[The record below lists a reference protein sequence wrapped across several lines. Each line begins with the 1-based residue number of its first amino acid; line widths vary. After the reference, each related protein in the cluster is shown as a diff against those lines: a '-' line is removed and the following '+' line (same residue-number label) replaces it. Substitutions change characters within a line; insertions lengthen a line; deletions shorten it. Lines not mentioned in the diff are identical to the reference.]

1 MKTRILTALVGIPIV
16 LLCIF
21 GPTPLIYVFGF
32 VMMLALNYELAHM
45 QGESM
50 QRSFLVFS
58 LVNMLVA
65 FGVYTFV
72 TKELG
77 FIFVLVNGLVM
88 AETVFTYPKTTLP
101 EMMYLAF
108 VNIYCTWLPLHMISL
123 RLLPEGSWMLM
134 SVFIMV
140 WVCDSGAYFS
150 GYFLGKHKM
159 APHLSPK
166 KTIEGGVGGVLLT
179 VVAALIIQR
188 FLPIAPNMLN
198 AVVVALLVA
207 FGAIV
212 GDLFESYLKRSFGVK
227 DSGNI
232 LPGHGGFADRF
243 DSFLMVAPLCLY
255 YFSIMQG

>member
-1 MKTRILTALVGIPIV
+1 MKTRILTGVVGIPIV

-21 GPTPLIYVFGF
+21 GPTPLIYLLGF
-32 VMMLALNYELAHM
+32 VMMAALNYELANM
-45 QGESM
+45 QGEAL
-50 QRSFLVFS
+50 QRSFLIFCF
-58 LVNMLVA
+58 VNMLVA
-65 FGVYTFV
+65 FAVYTFV

-77 FIFVLVNGLVM
+77 FIFAIVNVLVM
-88 AETVFTYPKTTLP
+88 AETVFTYPRTGLS

-108 VNIYCTWLPLHMISL
+108 INAYCTWLPLHMISL
-123 RLLPEGSWMLM
+123 RLLDGGAWLLM

-150 GYFLGKHKM
+150 GRALGRHKM

-166 KTIEGGVGGVLLT
+166 KTIEGAVGGVLLT
-179 VVAALIIQR
+179 VVAALIIAQV
-188 FLPIAPNMLN
+188 LPLSTSTLHTVLIG
-198 AVVVALLVA
+198 LLVA

-243 DSFLMVAPLCLY
+243 DSFLLVAPLCFY

>member
-21 GPTPLIYVFGF
+21 GPTPLMYLFGF
-32 VMMLALNYELAHM
+32 VMMLALNYELANM

-58 LVNMLVA
+58 LFNMAVA
-65 FGVYTFV
+65 LGCYTFV
-72 TKELG
+72 TQELG
-77 FIFVLVNGLVM
+77 FIFVLINGLVM
-88 AETVFTYPKTTLP
+88 AETVFTYPKVALP

-123 RLLPEGSWMLM
+123 RLLPQGSWMLM

-140 WVCDSGAYFS
+140 WVCDSGAYFT

-188 FLPIAPNMLN
+188 FLLIAPNMLN
-198 AVVVALLVA
+198 AVIVALLVA

-243 DSFLMVAPLCLY
+243 DSFLMVAPLCFY
-255 YFSIMQG
+255 YFSIMQ

>member
-21 GPTPLIYVFGF
+21 GPTPLMYLFGF
-32 VMMLALNYELAHM
+32 VMMLALNYELANM

-58 LVNMLVA
+58 LFNMAVA
-65 FGVYTFV
+65 LGCYTFV
-72 TKELG
+72 TQELG
-77 FIFVLVNGLVM
+77 FIFVLINGLVM
-88 AETVFTYPKTTLP
+88 AETVFTYPKVALP

-123 RLLPEGSWMLM
+123 RLLPQGSWMLM

-140 WVCDSGAYFS
+140 WVCDSGAYFT

-166 KTIEGGVGGVLLT
+166 KTVEGGVGGVLLT

-198 AVVVALLVA
+198 AVIVALLVA

-243 DSFLMVAPLCLY
+243 DSFLMVAPLCFY
-255 YFSIMQG
+255 YFSIMQ

>member
-21 GPTPLIYVFGF
+21 GPTPLMYLFGF
-32 VMMLALNYELAHM
+32 VMMLALNYELANM

-58 LVNMLVA
+58 LFNMAVA
-65 FGVYTFV
+65 LGCYTFV
-72 TKELG
+72 TQELG
-77 FIFVLVNGLVM
+77 FIFVLINGLVM
-88 AETVFTYPKTTLP
+88 AETVFTYPKVALP

-123 RLLPEGSWMLM
+123 RLLPQGSWMLM

-140 WVCDSGAYFS
+140 WVCDSGAYFT

-198 AVVVALLVA
+198 AVIVALLVA

-243 DSFLMVAPLCLY
+243 DSFLMVAPLCFY
-255 YFSIMQG
+255 YFSIMQ

>member
-21 GPTPLIYVFGF
+21 GPTPLMYLFGF
-32 VMMLALNYELAHM
+32 VMMLALNYELANM

-58 LVNMLVA
+58 LFNMAVA
-65 FGVYTFV
+65 LGCYTFV
-72 TKELG
+72 TQELG
-77 FIFVLVNGLVM
+77 FIFVLINGLVM
-88 AETVFTYPKTTLP
+88 AETVFTYPKVALP
-101 EMMYLAF
+101 EMMYLVF

-123 RLLPEGSWMLM
+123 RLLPQGSWMLM

-140 WVCDSGAYFS
+140 WVCDSGAYFT

-159 APHLSPK
+159 APRLSPK

-188 FLPIAPNMLN
+188 FLLIAPNMLN
-198 AVVVALLVA
+198 AVIVALLVA

-243 DSFLMVAPLCLY
+243 DSFLMVAPLCFY
-255 YFSIMQG
+255 YFSIMQ

>member
-1 MKTRILTALVGIPIV
+1 MKTRILTALVGIPVV

-21 GPTPLIYVFGF
+21 GPTPLIYLLGF
-32 VMMLALNYELAHM
+32 VMMLALNYELANM

-50 QRSFLVFS
+50 QRAFLVFCS
-58 LVNMLVA
+58 VA
-65 FGVYTFV
+65 LGCYVFV
-72 TKELG
+72 TQELG

-88 AETVFTYPKTTLP
+88 AETVFTYPKVTLP

-123 RLLPEGSWMLM
+123 RLLEQGSWLLM

-166 KTIEGGVGGVLLT
+166 KTLEGGVGGVLLT

-188 FLPIAPNMLN
+188 FLPIAPNMVH

-212 GDLFESYLKRSFGVK
+212 GDLF
-227 DSGNI
+227 
-232 LPGHGGFADRF
+232 
-243 DSFLMVAPLCLY
+243 
-255 YFSIMQG
+255 

>member
-1 MKTRILTALVGIPIV
+1 MKTRILTGVVGIPIV

-21 GPTPLIYVFGF
+21 GPTPLIYLLGA
-32 VMMLALNYELAHM
+32 VMMIALNYELAHM
-45 QGESM
+45 QGERLERYFM
-50 QRSFLVFS
+50 SFAFF
-58 LVNMLVA
+58 NMLVA
-65 FGVYTFV
+65 FGCYVFV

-77 FIFVLVNGLVM
+77 FIFALINVLVM
-88 AETVFTYPKTTLP
+88 AETVFTYPKVELS
-101 EMMYLAF
+101 EMLYLAF
-108 VNIYCTWLPLHMISL
+108 INIYCTWLPLHMISL
-123 RLLPEGSWMLM
+123 RLLNDGAWLLM

-140 WVCDSGAYFS
+140 WICDSGAYFS
-150 GYFLGKHKM
+150 GRAFGRHKM

-166 KTIEGGVGGVLLT
+166 KTIEGAVGGVLLT
-179 VVAALIIQR
+179 VVAALIIEQ
-188 FLPIAPNMLN
+188 FLPLATSLLHTCVIG
-198 AVVVALLVA
+198 LLVA

-243 DSFLMVAPLCLY
+243 DSFIMVAPLCFY

>member
-21 GPTPLIYVFGF
+21 GPTPLMYLFGF
-32 VMMLALNYELAHM
+32 VMMLALNYELANM

-50 QRSFLVFS
+50 QRSFLVFN
-58 LVNMLVA
+58 LFNMAVA
-65 FGVYTFV
+65 LGCYTFV
-72 TKELG
+72 TQELG
-77 FIFVLVNGLVM
+77 FIFVLINGLVM
-88 AETVFTYPKTTLP
+88 AETVFTYPKVALP

-123 RLLPEGSWMLM
+123 RLLPQGSWMLM

-140 WVCDSGAYFS
+140 WVCDSGAYFT

-166 KTIEGGVGGVLLT
+166 KTIEGSVGGVLLT

-198 AVVVALLVA
+198 AVIVALLVA

-243 DSFLMVAPLCLY
+243 DSFLMVAPLCFY
-255 YFSIMQG
+255 YFSIMQ

>member
-21 GPTPLIYVFGF
+21 GPTPLMYLFGF
-32 VMMLALNYELAHM
+32 VMMLALNYELANM

-58 LVNMLVA
+58 LLNMAVA
-65 FGVYTFV
+65 LGCYTFV
-72 TKELG
+72 TQELG
-77 FIFVLVNGLVM
+77 FIFVLINGLVM
-88 AETVFTYPKTTLP
+88 AETVFNYPKVALP

-123 RLLPEGSWMLM
+123 RLLPQGSWMLM

-140 WVCDSGAYFS
+140 WVCDSGAYFT

-198 AVVVALLVA
+198 AVIVALLVA

-243 DSFLMVAPLCLY
+243 DSFLMVAPLCFY
-255 YFSIMQG
+255 YFSIMQ

>member
-21 GPTPLIYVFGF
+21 GPTPLMYLFGF
-32 VMMLALNYELAHM
+32 VMMLALNYELANM

-50 QRSFLVFS
+50 QRSFLVFN
-58 LVNMLVA
+58 LFNMAVA
-65 FGVYTFV
+65 LGCYTFV
-72 TKELG
+72 TQELG
-77 FIFVLVNGLVM
+77 FIFVLINGLVM
-88 AETVFTYPKTTLP
+88 AETVFTYPKVALP

-123 RLLPEGSWMLM
+123 RLLPQGSWMLM

-140 WVCDSGAYFS
+140 WVCDSGAYFT

-198 AVVVALLVA
+198 AVIVALLVA

-243 DSFLMVAPLCLY
+243 DSFLMVAPLCFY
-255 YFSIMQG
+255 YFSIMQ

>member
-1 MKTRILTALVGIPIV
+1 MKARILTALVGIPVV

-21 GPTPLIYVFGF
+21 GPTPLIYLLGF
-32 VMMLALNYELAHM
+32 VMMLALNYELANM

-50 QRSFLVFS
+50 QRAFLVFC
-58 LVNMLVA
+58 LVNMAVA
-65 FGVYTFV
+65 FGCYVFV
-72 TKELG
+72 TQELG

-88 AETVFTYPKTTLP
+88 AETVFTYPKVTLP

-123 RLLPEGSWMLM
+123 RLLEQGSWLLM

-188 FLPIAPNMLN
+188 FLPIAPNMVH

-207 FGAIV
+207 FGGIV

-243 DSFLMVAPLCLY
+243 DSFLMVAPLCFY
-255 YFSIMQG
+255 YFSIM